1 METPFSLRVTL
12 HPHGKAWAEEDGS
25 TWALSEVAECSEP
38 DWEPVSSLG
47 PHRMP
52 HEVRWGAQ
60 GASRVA
66 PGKSGLHARGEGER
80 VLALERNDIFAWKSA
95 FLQDSCQ
102 SFYGPE

>member
-47 PHRMP
+47 PHRMI
-52 HEVRWGAQ
+52 Q
-60 GASRVA
+60 KCLL
-66 PGKSGLHARGEGER
+66 PGLNKLRTGRQRPDVQRIGYQRAGL
-80 VLALERNDIFAWKSA
+80 
-95 FLQDSCQ
+95 Q
-102 SFYGPE
+102 